1 MLTYCNKKSVCAYI
15 SSKIRVHSF
24 FGLVYAYIIA
34 QSIIFKYTV
43 IKLNGTMFSKKQIK
57 RRKTMKIKKITA
69 VLSLAAVMATSG
81 SAFAAIHYTNPN
93 NHGTW
98 KYGTTGAIGGGF
110 VISEYYDRTYNYSYA
125 SVVNALGKRN
135 SDTTYR
141 GWARTSLPAYT
152 LGTDRAYYNFWN

>member
-1 MLTYCNKKSVCAYI
+1 MLTYYNKKSVCAYI

-81 SAFAAIHYTNPN
+81 SAFAAIHYTNP
-93 NHGTW
+93 
-98 KYGTTGAIGGGF
+98 K
-110 VISEYYDRTYNYSYA
+110 
-125 SVVNALGKRN
+125 L
-135 SDTTYR
+135 
-141 GWARTSLPAYT
+141 
-152 LGTDRAYYNFWN
+152 